1 MIDHS
6 WYKRPPH
13 ISESVSAGGVVVR
26 LESSQIYVA
35 LVQAREKQE
44 YFLPKGHVEP
54 EESIQD
60 AACREIEEE
69 AGLKDLKL
77 IENLGVRE
85 RLSFKKREWK
95 KIHYFLFLTE
105 QVEGK
110 PTDPH
115 VRYVLGWFPL
125 EKLPPLFWPEQQELI
140 EINRNLIISSVSS

>member
-77 IENLGVRE
+77 IE
-85 RLSFKKREWK
+85 K
-95 KIHYFLFLTE
+95 
-105 QVEGK
+105 
-110 PTDPH
+110 
-115 VRYVLGWFPL
+115 
-125 EKLPPLFWPEQQELI
+125 
-140 EINRNLIISSVSS
+140 